1 MINGNYKLLYNA
13 ECRNVQQQEVFLECD
28 TTLGPVN
35 IDLFEIVST
44 KRNWGVKIIIS
55 DATNNA
61 SVNNITINTSGTDVI
76 DEAGNNQVIL
86 ATNGESLVLQIT
98 GDNLWLATE
107 SIGGGA
113 GATEY
118 KQALLPTLSVN
129 TSSIPKPELVG
140 DFFDAGIQFPY
151 SGQAFI
157 KLNNGNLADVA
168 YCQSVLKDGTY
179 IYEAYDL
186 QTANPI
192 NGYWVAFRQDALN
205 PNLLNKVAELQ
216 MTSQFWNNWYD
227 YTVKNGADNEVQF
240 VLINSASSDNIPIE
254 GFITT
259 LTYAN
264 GTLTAVDSNPNFGET
279 VLSLYNNLTGFGVAP
294 ATANWN
300 YLGPEYNLDDGYYG
314 MALGSDFGWVYYQNT
329 NAILPSE
336 QFTYVGFN
344 IFTNQTRVLDTLT
357 ELTTLTN
364 YDYNSYGPAIE
375 KNIQKGNWVHP
386 NGFLFVL
393 ADGNPV
399 DNGNNNNGVT
409 ALWSPYWTD
418 NTRVIYLNDRQLS
431 SNAPVSPGQ
440 YLYTGG
446 SYYGGPQYSWYW
458 DKENIYTFQ
467 GSLMNVYWKGGQNL
481 IVTRFNMNT
490 KEVVSYNLP
499 NLDVDYSTMLGFS
512 IWPND
517 NSMMFYAE
525 GGVLTNIFG
534 QFNYYVLSNNGVL
547 RLQSNNSYPTNMLG
561 NKSYS
566 TLTGMLYNPY
576 CVGLQYDEYK
586 DVQF

>member
-13 ECRNVQQQEVFLECD
+13 EWQNVQQQEVFLECD

-35 IDLFEIVST
+35 IDLFDILST

-76 DEAGNNQVIL
+76 DQDGNNQVIL

-118 KQALLPTLSVN
+118 KQATLPTLSVN

-140 DFFDAGIQFPY
+140 DFFDNPGIYIYAGQP
-151 SGQAFI
+151 AI
-157 KLNNGNLADVA
+157 KLNNGNVA
-168 YCQSVLKDGTY
+168 LVYYCQTVLKDGTY
-179 IYEAYDL
+179 IYEVYDTV
-186 QTANPI
+186 TANPI

-216 MTSQFWNNWYD
+216 MTTQFWNNWYD
-227 YTVKNGADNEVQF
+227 YTVKNGADNEVQL
-240 VLINSASSDNIPIE
+240 VVITTANSDGTTLE
-254 GFITT
+254 GWITT
-259 LTYAN
+259 LSYAN
-264 GTLTAVDSNPNFGET
+264 GVLTAVDSNPNFGET
-279 VLSLYNNLTGFGVAP
+279 VLSLYNSLTGFGLAP
-294 ATANWN
+294 GTAMWN
-300 YLGPEYNLDDGYYG
+300 YWTPEYNLDDDYYG
-314 MALGSDFGWVYYQNT
+314 MALGSDFGWVYYQNGNGLT
-329 NAILPSE
+329 PTETL
-336 QFTYVGFN
+336 TYVGFN
-344 IFTNQTRVLDTLT
+344 IFTNETRVLDTLS
-357 ELTTLTN
+357 ELVNLTN
-364 YDYNSYGPAIE
+364 YDYNSYPTIE
-375 KNIQKGNWVHP
+375 KNIKSGNWVHP

-393 ADGNPV
+393 CDNNSLN
-399 DNGNNNNGVT
+399 NGNNNNGVT

-418 NTRVIYLNDRQLS
+418 NTRVIYLNDRVLS
-431 SNAPVSPGQ
+431 SSSPSAPGT
-440 YLYTGG
+440 YIYTGG
-446 SYYGGPQYSWYW
+446 NWFGGSNYNWYW

-467 GSLMNVYWKGGQNL
+467 GSLMNVYWSGGQNM

-499 NLDVDYSTMLGFS
+499 NLDGDFQSMLSFS
-512 IWPND
+512 SWAND
-517 NSMMFYAE
+517 NSMMFYVNL
-525 GGVLTNIFG
+525 GLSNQIFG
-534 QFNYYVLSNNGVL
+534 LYNYYVLSNNGVL
-547 RLQSNNSYPTNMLG
+547 RLQSNNNYPTNMLG

-566 TLTGMLYNPY
+566 TRTGMLLNPY
-576 CVGLQYDEYK
+576 CVGVQFDEYK